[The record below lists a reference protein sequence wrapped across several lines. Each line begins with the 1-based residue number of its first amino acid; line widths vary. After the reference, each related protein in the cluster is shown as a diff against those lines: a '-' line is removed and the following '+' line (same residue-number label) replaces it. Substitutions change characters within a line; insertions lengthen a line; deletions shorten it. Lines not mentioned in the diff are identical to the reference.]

1 MDLNPI
7 LEQLLS
13 SDKNTRDHAEALIQ
27 HMVSSDRALI
37 VDNSLGIEHKI
48 SPIALGHLKT
58 QRRTASTKK
67 TLYNIA
73 EGYIVQKQKCA

>member
-27 HMVSSDRALI
+27 HRVSLYRAWI
-37 VDNSLGIEHKI
+37 FDNSVGIEPRI
-48 SPIALGHLKT
+48 SPFAFGHLKT

-73 EGYIVQKQKCA
+73 EGYIVQEQK